1 MSSSKLPKNAN
12 LNPTPAYRAHP
23 WHGVSAGDNAPSL
36 VTCYVEIVPTDSV
49 KFELDKLSG
58 LLRVDRP
65 QRFSNHLPALYGFI
79 PQTFCGAGV
88 GELCAKALKSKHSS
102 TSGGKSTPRRRLSIK
117 GDGDPLDVC
126 ILCDGF
132 IAHGDILVSA
142 KPIGGLRILDRN
154 EADDKIIAVL
164 DGDGVY
170 GEIEDISELPKRVL
184 DRLQHYFLTYKEIPQ
199 GGKGK
204 LVEVAQV
211 YGRKVAHAV
220 IKESLLDYQ
229 REVLSLKRGV

>member
-1 MSSSKLPKNAN
+1 MSNSRSPNRVGPN
-12 LNPTPAYRAHP
+12 NPTPTYRAHP
-23 WHGVSAGDNAPSL
+23 WHGVSAGDKAPRI

-58 LLRVDRP
+58 LLKVDRP

-79 PQTFCGAGV
+79 PRTFCGTGV
-88 GELCAKALKSKHSS
+88 GELCAKALKAKHSS
-102 TSGGKSTPRRRLSIK
+102 TSGGKKMPSRGISIK

-126 ILCDGF
+126 ILSDSF

-184 DRLQHYFLTYKEIPQ
+184 DRLRHYFLTYKEIPHR
-199 GGKGK
+199 GKGK

-211 YGRKVAHAV
+211 YGSKVAHAV
-220 IKESLLDYQ
+220 INESLLDYE
-229 REVLSLKRGV
+229 REVLV

>member
-1 MSSSKLPKNAN
+1 MSNSKSTKRSSRVD
-12 LNPTPAYRAHP
+12 TPGYRAHP
-23 WHGVSAGDNAPSL
+23 WHGISAGEDAPHL

-49 KFELDKLSG
+49 KFELDKRSG
-58 LLRVDRP
+58 LLKVDRP

-88 GELCAKALKSKHSS
+88 GDLCARALRGHGISAM
-102 TSGGKSTPRRRLSIK
+102 GGRRSQPRGPAIV

-126 ILCDGF
+126 ILSDSF

-164 DGDGVY
+164 DGDAVY
-170 GEIEDISELPKRVL
+170 GEVADISELPKMVL
-184 DRLQHYFLTYKEIPQ
+184 DRLRHYFLTYKEIPHA
-199 GGKGK
+199 GDDK
-204 LVEVAQV
+204 LVEVAQI
-211 YGRKVAHAV
+211 YGSREAHAV
-220 IKESLLDYQ
+220 IRESLLDYQ
-229 REVLSLKRGV
+229 REVLIKAR